1 MASDRISASRVAI
14 MPAPGVPLV
23 TDVVPLPELEPG
35 AVLLR
40 TLASE
45 VCGTDVHIWH
55 GRLSGVPY
63 PIIPGHV
70 SVGEVAETG
79 GDVMDVDGR
88 PLLPGDQVTFLDVHG
103 TCGSCW
109 YCTVAKASTR
119 CPQRKVYGITYGLA
133 DGVLGG
139 WSEYIYL
146 KPGVKIIRLPANV
159 SPERFIGGGCGLPT
173 AFHAVERGG
182 VRLGDTVLVQGSG
195 PVGLNAVILAQLA
208 GAVQVILIGAPSI
221 RLAMGRAL
229 GADDTIDITTTT
241 EDERIARVLELT
253 GGRGA
258 DVTIEATGN
267 PAAVPEGMRLTRDA
281 GVYAVAGQ
289 YTDAG
294 EACFN
299 PHSHLNRKHIDVRA
313 TWGTD
318 LSHLYRAI
326 LVMGKH
332 GDRYRWERFVTRRY
346 GLDGAQQAMDDVA
359 AGRVIK
365 AVIDPWLPPAGG
377 QTTARGAGGSGN

>member
-1 MASDRISASRVAI
+1 MTGPNEPVAVQRTG
-14 MPAPGVPLV
+14 MP
-23 TDVVPLPELEPG
+23 EIEPG

-40 TLASE
+40 TIASE

-70 SVGEVAETG
+70 SAGEVLETG
-79 GDVMDVDGR
+79 GTVLDVDGNQLAR
-88 PLLPGDQVTFLDVHG
+88 GDAVTFLDVHE

-109 YCTVAKASTR
+109 FCLVAKASTR
-119 CPQRKVYGITYGLA
+119 CPQRKVYGITYGAA
-133 DGVLGG
+133 DGLLGG
-139 WSEYIYL
+139 WSDHIYL
-146 KPGVKIIRLPANV
+146 KPGVKVIRLPAGV
-159 SPERFIGGGCGLPT
+159 TPERFIGGGCGLPT

-182 VRLGDTVLVQGSG
+182 VGLGDTVVVQGSG

-208 GAVQVILIGAPSI
+208 GAINVILIGSPPL

-229 GADDTIDITTTT
+229 GADTTIDIAETT
-241 EDERIARVLELT
+241 EEQRVKMVLGLT

-267 PAAVPEGMRLTRDA
+267 PAAVREGMRLTRDA
-281 GVYAVAGQ
+281 GVLAVAGQ

-294 EACFN
+294 EVSFN
-299 PHSHLNRKHIDVRA
+299 PHLDLNRRHLEVRA

-318 LSHLYRAI
+318 FSHLYRGI
-326 LVMGKH
+326 QLVAKH
-332 GDRYRWERFVTRRY
+332 GDRFRWERFITRRY
-346 GLDGAQQAMDDVA
+346 RLEDAGQALTDVA
-359 AGRVIK
+359 AGKVIK
-365 AVIDPWLPPAGG
+365 AVIDPGMG
-377 QTTARGAGGSGN
+377 VGHGAG

>member
-1 MASDRISASRVAI
+1 MPTISSTRASV
-14 MPAPGVPLV
+14 MVGPNLPLV
-23 TDVVPLPELEPG
+23 TTVIALPPLEPG

-40 TLASE
+40 TVASE

-70 SVGEVAETG
+70 SVGEVAEVNG
-79 GDVMDVDGR
+79 CVVDVDGH
-88 PLLPGDQVTFLDVHG
+88 PLVPGDSVTFLDVHG

-146 KPGVKIIRLPANV
+146 KPGVKIIRLPVGV

-173 AFHAVERGG
+173 AFHAVERGE
-182 VRLGDTVLVQGSG
+182 VRLGHTVLVQGSG

-208 GAVQVILIGAPSI
+208 GAVQVILIGAPPI

-229 GADDTIDITTTT
+229 GADETLDITATTA
-241 EDERIARVLELT
+241 EERFERVMELT

-258 DVTIEATGN
+258 DVTIEASGN
-267 PAAVPEGMRLTRDA
+267 PAALPEGMRLTRDA

-294 EACFN
+294 EVSFN
-299 PHSHLNRKHIDVRA
+299 PHRDFNRKHIELRA

-318 LSHLYRAI
+318 LSHLYKAI
-326 LVMGKH
+326 LVMAKH
-332 GDRYRWERFVTRRY
+332 GDRYRWERFVTKRY
-346 GLDGAQQAMDDVA
+346 GLDGTEQALADVA
-359 AGRVIK
+359 AGKVIK
-365 AVIDPWLPPAGG
+365 AVIDPWLPLL
-377 QTTARGAGGSGN
+377 GAQHAAHSESGAVR

>member
-1 MASDRISASRVAI
+1 MSKITSAKVAI
-14 MPAPGVPLV
+14 MPAPYASMIN
-23 TDVVPLPELEPG
+23 DVVPLPELEPG

-40 TLASE
+40 TIASE
-45 VCGTDVHIWH
+45 VCGTDVHIWY
-55 GRLSGVPY
+55 GRLAGVPY

-70 SVGEVAETG
+70 SVGEVAEVG
-79 GDVMDVDGR
+79 GSAADVDGR
-88 PLLPGDQVTFLDVHG
+88 PLVAGDLVTFLDVHG

-109 YCTVAKASTR
+109 FCTVAKASTR
-119 CPQRKVYGITYGLA
+119 CPERKVYGITYGLA

-146 KPGVKIIRLPANV
+146 KPGVKIIRLPAGV

-182 VRLGDTVLVQGSG
+182 VRLGHTVIVQGSG

-208 GAVQVILIGAPSI
+208 GAVQVILIGAPAI

-229 GADDTIDITTTT
+229 GADETLDITSTT
-241 EDERIARVLELT
+241 EAERLDRVRQLT

-258 DVTIEATGN
+258 DVTIEASGN
-267 PAAVPEGMRLTRDA
+267 PAALPEGMRMTRDA
-281 GVYAVAGQ
+281 GVYAIAGQ

-294 EACFN
+294 ETCFN
-299 PHSHLNRKHIDVRA
+299 PHLDFNRKHIELRA

-318 LSHLYRAI
+318 LSHLYKAI

-332 GDRYRWERFVTRRY
+332 GDRYRWERFVTKRY
-346 GLDGAQQAMDDVA
+346 GLDCTEQALQDVA
-359 AGRVIK
+359 AGKVIK
-365 AVIDPWLPPAGG
+365 AVIDPWLPPLGSQPTGHGEGG
-377 QTTARGAGGSGN
+377 LVR

>member
-1 MASDRISASRVAI
+1 
-14 MPAPGVPLV
+14 MPAPNASMIN
-23 TDVVPLPELEPG
+23 DVVPLPELEPG

-40 TLASE
+40 TIASE

-55 GRLSGVPY
+55 GRLAGVPY

-70 SVGEVAETG
+70 SVGEVAEVG
-79 GDVMDVDGR
+79 GSAADVDGR
-88 PLLPGDQVTFLDVHG
+88 PLTAGDLVTFLDVHG

-109 YCTVAKASTR
+109 FCTVAKASTR
-119 CPQRKVYGITYGLA
+119 CPERKVYGITYGLA

-146 KPGVKIIRLPANV
+146 KPGVKIIRLPASV

-182 VRLGDTVLVQGSG
+182 VRLGHTVVVQGSG

-208 GAVQVILIGAPSI
+208 GAVQVILIGAPAI

-229 GADDTIDITTTT
+229 GADETLDITLTT
-241 EDERIARVLELT
+241 EAERLERVLQLT

-258 DVTIEATGN
+258 DVTIEASGN
-267 PAAVPEGMRLTRDA
+267 PAALPEGMRMTRDA

-294 EACFN
+294 ETCFN
-299 PHSHLNRKHIDVRA
+299 PHLDFNRKHIELRA

-318 LSHLYRAI
+318 LSHLYKAI

-332 GDRYRWERFVTRRY
+332 GDRYRWERFVTKRY
-346 GLDGAQQAMDDVA
+346 GLDCTEQALLDVA
-359 AGRVIK
+359 AGKVIK
-365 AVIDPWLPPAGG
+365 AVIDPWLPPLGVQATGHGEGG
-377 QTTARGAGGSGN
+377 LRR

>member
-1 MASDRISASRVAI
+1 MMAHANETRAAV
-14 MPAPGVPLV
+14 MPGPGQPMEIQQLK
-23 TDVVPLPELEPG
+23 LRELEPG
-35 AVLLR
+35 AALLR
-40 TLASE
+40 TVASE

-70 SVGEVAETG
+70 SVGEVVATNGEVRDVTG
-79 GDVMDVDGR
+79 ATLV
-88 PLLPGDQVTFLDVHG
+88 PGDQVTFLDVHG
-103 TCGSCW
+103 TCGTCFF
-109 YCTVAKASTR
+109 CTIAKATTR
-119 CPQRKVYGITYGLA
+119 CPERKVYGITYGVA

-146 KPGVKIIRLPANV
+146 KPGVKIIRLPEGV

-182 VRLGDTVLVQGSG
+182 VRLGDTVVVQGSG
-195 PVGLNAVILAQLA
+195 PVGLNAVILSQLA
-208 GAVQVILIGAPSI
+208 GAVKVILIGAPAM
-221 RLAMGRAL
+221 RLAMGSTL
-229 GADDTIDITTTT
+229 GADETLDVTTTT
-241 EDERIARVLELT
+241 EAERHERVMALT

-267 PAAVPEGMRLTRDA
+267 PGALPEGMRLTRDA

-294 EACFN
+294 EVCFN
-299 PHSHLNRKHIDVRA
+299 PHHDFNRKHIELRA

-318 LSHLYRAI
+318 LSHLYKSI
-326 LVMGKH
+326 LVMAKH
-332 GDRYRWERFVTRRY
+332 GDRFRWERFVTRRY
-346 GLDGAQQAMDDVA
+346 ALDRTGQALLDVA
-359 AGRVIK
+359 GGKVIK
-365 AVIDPWLPPAGG
+365 AVIDPWLTTNSGQAGG
-377 QTTARGAGGSGN
+377 HNESGARI

>member
-1 MASDRISASRVAI
+1 MSKITSAKVAI
-14 MPAPGVPLV
+14 MPAPNASMIN
-23 TDVVPLPELEPG
+23 DVVPLPDLEPG

-40 TLASE
+40 TIASE

-55 GRLSGVPY
+55 GRLAGVPY

-70 SVGEVAETG
+70 SVGEVAEVG
-79 GDVMDVDGR
+79 GCAADVDGR
-88 PLLPGDQVTFLDVHG
+88 PLAAGDLVTFLDVHG

-109 YCTVAKASTR
+109 FCTVAKASTR
-119 CPQRKVYGITYGLA
+119 CPERKVYGITYGLA

-146 KPGVKIIRLPANV
+146 KPGVKIIRLPASV

-182 VRLGDTVLVQGSG
+182 VRLGHTVVVQGSG

-208 GAVQVILIGAPSI
+208 GAVQVILIGAPAI

-229 GADDTIDITTTT
+229 GADETLDITSTT
-241 EDERIARVLELT
+241 ETERRERVLELT

-258 DVTIEATGN
+258 DVTIEASGS
-267 PAAVPEGMRLTRDA
+267 PAALPEGMRLTRDA

-294 EACFN
+294 ETCFN
-299 PHSHLNRKHIDVRA
+299 PHLDFNRKHIEVRA

-318 LSHLYRAI
+318 LSHLYKAI

-332 GDRYRWERFVTRRY
+332 GDRYRWERFVTKRY
-346 GLDGAQQAMDDVA
+346 GLDCTEQALLDVA
-359 AGRVIK
+359 AGKVIK
-365 AVIDPWLPPAGG
+365 AVIDPWLPPLGSQSTGHGEGG
-377 QTTARGAGGSGN
+377 LGR